1 MNLKH
6 MSLRQHSL
14 FVFYSFLLFFLFS
27 SYFTLPSLFSGERA
41 AMYGISADIE
51 SMTWDPFCPFH
62 LYCSLENGEIVCI
75 DIRIPRVP
83 LCAFQAHAKTTS
95 GISFSSG
102 IPGLMA
108 SSSIDKT
115 VKLWDVSNIHKI
127 DPSPYSGGLTGGNQ
141 GSIVPGLEPHLV
153 MYKSMNVGKLFA
165 LQYYSDDPYVL
176 ATAGDKGSVAVWEC
190 DEAETVKNHFQDRA
204 VKTSEGV
211 YASLINSTSTA
222 SASVPK
228 NVPSVNVSTTATS
241 GSISAA
247 LALPGHKLTVE
258 PVVQDDSW
266 MDEPEPDKSTVK
278 IGKKTKKIKKDGDK
292 VKKDKK

>member
-1 MNLKH
+1 
-6 MSLRQHSL
+6 
-14 FVFYSFLLFFLFS
+14 
-27 SYFTLPSLFSGERA
+27 
-41 AMYGISADIE
+41 MYGISADIE

-75 DIRIPRVP
+75 DIRIPLVP

-127 DPSPYSGGLTGGNQ
+127 DPSPYSGGLNIGNQ

-190 DEAETVKNHFQDRA
+190 DEAETVKNHFQDRT

-211 YASLINSTSTA
+211 YASLINSTST
-222 SASVPK
+222 STGSTSVPK
-228 NVPSVNVSTTATS
+228 NSVPSVNVSATS

-247 LALPGHKLTVE
+247 LALPGHKHTVE
-258 PVVQDDSW
+258 PVIQDDSW
-266 MDEPEPDKSTVK
+266 MDDTEPEKSNVK
-278 IGKKTKKIKKDGDK
+278 IAKKTKKIKKDGDK